1 MIVYIIVLKI
11 SKPVKVIVY
20 LSQIVMSKS
29 SLKLFLST
37 LILLIVS
44 DLVIKFLK
52 NIYINEYTIEL
63 VKNKQFFYKFIY
75 SPSLVN

>member
-11 SKPVKVIVY
+11 SKLVKVIVY
-20 LSQIVMSKS
+20 LSQIVMFKS

-63 VKNKQFFYKFIY
+63 SKISNYFIN
-75 SPSLVN
+75 SSIAQV

>member
-11 SKPVKVIVY
+11 SKLVKVIVY
-20 LSQIVMSKS
+20 LSQIVIFKS
-29 SLKLFLST
+29 LLQLFLST

-63 VKNKQFFYKFIY
+63 SKISNYFIN
-75 SPSLVN
+75 SSIAQV